1 MIISPE
7 NWDYIYTVPTLNE
20 IEQVLFNA
28 VARTNCNNLCLS
40 GGVDSSLT
48 LHFMAQ
54 IYPSIRCFTIASSL
68 EHPDVYYSKII
79 AEKYKA
85 EHLIYIPA
93 KAEIEGSK
101 IEGDLQGDVAVR
113 MLYKFISKYTDEVIA
128 TDCIDELDCG
138 YYPHQKEP
146 TDEVFRRFI
155 SELEE
160 YHLKPLNKN
169 SGNIKVYLPYA
180 TKEVVLTFLRI
191 PIAEKVNDRVRKSH
205 ITAIASKYLPT
216 EIVERR
222 KYGFSSALE
231 PVKLSK
237 E

>member
-1 MIISPE
+1 MIVSPE
-7 NWDYIYTVPTLNE
+7 KWDYIYTTPTLDE

-28 VARTNCNNLCLS
+28 VAHTGCSNLCLS

-54 IYPSIRCFTIASSL
+54 LYPSITCFTIASSL
-68 EHPDVYYSKII
+68 KHPDVFHSKII

-85 EHLIYIPA
+85 KHLIYIPT
-93 KAEIEGSK
+93 KTDIESNK
-101 IEGDLQGDVAVR
+101 VDGDYQGDVAVKL
-113 MLYKFISKYTDEVIA
+113 LYQFISKYTNEVIA

-146 TDEVFRRFI
+146 NDEVFRRFI

-169 SGNIKVYLPYA
+169 SGDIKVHLPYA
-180 TKEVVLTFLRI
+180 DKEVIHTFLRI
-191 PIAEKVNDRVRKSH
+191 PIAQKVNESIRKSH
-205 ITAIASKYLPT
+205 VMAIALKYIPT
-216 EIVERR
+216 EIIERR
-222 KYGFSSALE
+222 KYGFCDAFII
-231 PVKLSK
+231 K
-237 E
+237 ENTN